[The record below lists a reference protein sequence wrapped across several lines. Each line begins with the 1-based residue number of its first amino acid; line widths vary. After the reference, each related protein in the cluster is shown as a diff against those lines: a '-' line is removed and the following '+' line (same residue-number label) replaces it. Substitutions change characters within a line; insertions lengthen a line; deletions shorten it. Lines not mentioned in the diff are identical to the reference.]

1 MKKFLLTLCSL
12 LFALGLFAQ
21 EAAEKRALTAAEY
34 DAVKKV
40 TIKNLEKDSYVK
52 ADKFILDRVGDPFVF
67 KFSDGTERRVY
78 LYKLFE
84 TEKMAELGMAVVYT
98 TPKDGKMR
106 MFPVPSPDAPGEV
119 WGKYIDDLKYGEDA
133 MKGLASCVAFALTK
147 SGVGGTPVVA
157 KEGEKIEYCFPADA
171 HVTLADGTTK
181 AIADVQPGD
190 AVLGFN
196 PETKGVETAT
206 VQRVQVH
213 ANRSFALTRLT
224 LVDPASLETARA
236 GEGRFLVETTLEG
249 TANHP
254 VLTAT
259 GRKALGDVR
268 VGETLFWHDA
278 GTSALKAYRVFTAQP
293 ALRRTGTVFN
303 LVTDQP
309 TYLVN
314 GVLVFRK

>member
-1 MKKFLLTLCSL
+1 MKKLLLTLCP
-12 LFALGLFAQ
+12 LFLALGLFAQ
-21 EAAEKRALTAAEY
+21 EASEKRGITAAEY

-78 LYKLFE
+78 FYKLFE

-98 TPKDGKMR
+98 TPRDGKMR

-119 WGKYIDDLKYGEDA
+119 WGKYIDDLKYGDEA
-133 MKGLASCVAFALTK
+133 MRGLAPCVAFALTK

-157 KEGEKIEYCFPADA
+157 KEGEKIEYCFPAEA
-171 HVTLADGTTK
+171 RVTLADGTTK
-181 AIADVQPGD
+181 AIADVEAGET
-190 AVLGFN
+190 VLSFN
-196 PETKGVETAT
+196 AETKQVETAT

-213 ANRSFALTRLT
+213 GNRSFALTRLT
-224 LVDPASLETARA
+224 LVDPASLETART
-236 GEGRFLVETTLEG
+236 GEGRFFVETVLEG

-254 VLTAT
+254 VLTST

-268 VGETLFWHDA
+268 AGEVLFCHEP
-278 GTSALKAYRVFTAQP
+278 GTNALKAYRVFTAQP
-293 ALRRTGTVFN
+293 AFRTTSAVFN

-309 TYLVN
+309 TYVVN
-314 GVLVFRK
+314 GVLVFKK

>member
-1 MKKFLLTLCSL
+1 MKKLLLTLCP
-12 LFALGLFAQ
+12 LFLALGLLAQ
-21 EAAEKRALTAAEY
+21 DASEKRALTAVEY

-84 TEKMAELGMAVVYT
+84 TEKMAELGMLTVYT

-106 MFPVPSPDAPGEV
+106 MFPIPSPDAPGEV

-157 KEGEKIEYCFPADA
+157 KEGEKIEYCFPAEA
-171 HVTLADGTTK
+171 QVTLADGTTK
-181 AIADVQPGD
+181 AISEVKTGEQLLSFDEKTGQAE
-190 AVLGFN
+190 L
-196 PETKGVETAT
+196 TT
-206 VQRVQVH
+206 VQGVQVH
-213 ANRSFALTRLT
+213 NQKSFSLTRLR
-224 LVDPASLETARA
+224 LVDPASLETARLENVWSL
-236 GEGRFLVETTLEG
+236 GMTLEA

-254 VLTAT
+254 VLTTT
-259 GRKALGDVR
+259 GRKTLGEVA
-268 VGETLFWHDA
+268 VGEHLLLLENGSF
-278 GTSALKAYRVFTAQP
+278 KKYRVFTTTPEARSVN
-293 ALRRTGTVFN
+293 AVYN
-303 LVTDQP
+303 LVTDRD

-314 GVLVFRK
+314 GLVVFKK

>member
-1 MKKFLLTLCSL
+1 MKKLLLTLYP
-12 LFALGLFAQ
+12 LFLTLSLFAQ
-21 EAAEKRALTAAEY
+21 EASEKRALTAAEY

-52 ADKFILDRVGDPFVF
+52 ADKFILDRIGDPFVF

-84 TEKMAELGMAVVYT
+84 TEKMAELGMFTVYT
-98 TPKDGKMR
+98 TPKDGKLR
-106 MFPVPSPDAPGEV
+106 MFAIPSSDAPSEV

-157 KEGEKIEYCFPADA
+157 QEGEKIEYCFPAEA
-171 HVTLADGTTK
+171 RVTLADGTTK
-181 AIADVQPGD
+181 AIADVQTGES
-190 AVLGFN
+190 VLSFN
-196 PETKGVETAT
+196 PKTKEAETAT
-206 VQRVQVH
+206 VQRVHVH
-213 ANRSFALTRLT
+213 ANQSFKITRLT

-236 GEGRFLVETTLEG
+236 DEGRFLVETTLEG

-259 GRKALGDVR
+259 GRKSLGEVR
-268 VGETLFWHDA
+268 VGETLFWHEA
-278 GTSALKAYRVFTAQP
+278 GTNALKAYRVFTAQP
-293 ALRRTGTVFN
+293 AFRRTGTVFN

>member
-1 MKKFLLTLCSL
+1 MKKLLLTLCPL
-12 LFALGLFAQ
+12 LLALGLFAQ
-21 EAAEKRALTAAEY
+21 DATEKRALTAVEY

-84 TEKMAELGMAVVYT
+84 TEKMAELGMFTVYT

-106 MFPVPSPDAPGEV
+106 MFPIPSPDAPGEV

-157 KEGEKIEYCFPADA
+157 KEGEKIEYCFPAEA
-171 HVTLADGTTK
+171 QVTLADGTTK
-181 AIADVQPGD
+181 AISEVKMGE
-190 AVLGFN
+190 LLLSFN
-196 PETKGVETAT
+196 EKTGQTERTT
-206 VQRVQVH
+206 VQAVQVH
-213 ANRSFALTRLT
+213 NQKTYHLTRLR
-224 LVDPASLETARA
+224 LVDPASLETVRLDNAWSL
-236 GEGRFLVETTLEG
+236 GTTLEA

-254 VLTAT
+254 VLTTA
-259 GRKALGDVR
+259 GRKTLGEVA
-268 VGETLFWHDA
+268 VGEHLLLLEN
-278 GTSALKAYRVFTAQP
+278 GTFKKYRVFTATSD
-293 ALRRTGTVFN
+293 ARSVSAVYN
-303 LVTDQP
+303 LVTDRD

-314 GVLVFRK
+314 GLVVFKK

>member
-1 MKKFLLTLCSL
+1 MKKLFLTLCP
-12 LFALGLFAQ
+12 LFLTLGLLAQ
-21 EAAEKRALTAAEY
+21 EASEKRALTAAEY

-133 MKGLASCVAFALTK
+133 LKGLAPCVAFALTK

-157 KEGEKIEYCFPADA
+157 KEGEKIEYCFPAEA
-171 HVTLADGTTK
+171 HVTLADGTRK
-181 AIADVQPGD
+181 AIADVRVGET
-190 AVLGFN
+190 VLSFN
-196 PETKGVETAT
+196 PETKQSESAIVR
-206 VQRVQVH
+206 RVQVH
-213 ANRSFALTRLT
+213 TNQSFVLTRLT
-224 LVDPASLETARA
+224 LVDPASAVTARST
-236 GEGRFLVETTLEG
+236 ETRFVVETILEG

-254 VLTAT
+254 VLTAS
-259 GRKALGDVR
+259 GRKSLGEVR
-268 VGETLFWHDA
+268 VGETLFWHEA
-278 GTSALKAYRVFTAQP
+278 GTNALKAYRVFTAQP
-293 ALRRTGTVFN
+293 AFRTTGTVFN
-303 LVTDQP
+303 LTTDKP
-309 TYLVN
+309 TYVVN

>member
-1 MKKFLLTLCSL
+1 MKKLLLTLCP
-12 LFALGLFAQ
+12 LFLTLSLFAQ
-21 EAAEKRALTAAEY
+21 EASEKRALSAAEY

-52 ADKFILDRVGDPFVF
+52 ADKFILDRIGDPFVF

-84 TEKMAELGMAVVYT
+84 TEKMAELGMFTVYT

-106 MFPVPSPDAPGEV
+106 MFAIPSSDAPGEV

-157 KEGEKIEYCFPADA
+157 QEGEKIEYCFPAEA
-171 HVTLADGTTK
+171 RITLADGTTK
-181 AIADVQPGD
+181 AIADVQAGES
-190 AVLGFN
+190 VLSFN
-196 PETKGVETAT
+196 TEAKQVETAI
-206 VQRVQVH
+206 VQRVLVH
-213 ANRSFALTRLT
+213 ANRSFDLTRLT
-224 LVDPASLETARA
+224 LVDPASLETARSA
-236 GEGRFLVETTLEG
+236 EGRFLVETTLEG

-254 VLTAT
+254 VLTAI
-259 GRKALGDVR
+259 GRKTLGEVR
-268 VGETLFWHDA
+268 VGETLFWHEA
-278 GTSALKAYRVFTAQP
+278 ATNTLKSYRVFTAQP
-293 ALRRTGTVFN
+293 TFRTTGTVFN
-303 LVTDQP
+303 LVTDKP